1 MMNADLPDL
10 ETTLAVAAEFA
21 QTLNPGDVVA
31 LCGGLGAGKTHF
43 SKGIVSG
50 LGCVA
55 AVSSP
60 TFTLV
65 QEYHGGRLP
74 VYHFDLYRL
83 ESPTE
88 LLGIGWD
95 DYLDAG
101 GVCLVEWAD
110 KFPALL
116 PGHTQWLQ
124 FHVTGEQS
132 RRVET
137 ADAPSVDHA

>member
-1 MMNADLPDL
+1 MEADLADI

-21 QTLNPGDVVA
+21 QKLNPGDVVA

-43 SKGIVSG
+43 SKGIVMG
-50 LGCVA
+50 LGCNA

-65 QEYHGGRLP
+65 QEYHGGRVP
-74 VYHFDLYRL
+74 VYHFDFYRL
-83 ESPTE
+83 ESASE

-110 KFPALL
+110 KFPELL
-116 PGHTQWLQ
+116 PAHTRWLQ
-124 FHVTGEQS
+124 FHVTGEDT
-132 RRVET
+132 RRVEEV
-137 ADAPSVDHA
+137 AAPREEG